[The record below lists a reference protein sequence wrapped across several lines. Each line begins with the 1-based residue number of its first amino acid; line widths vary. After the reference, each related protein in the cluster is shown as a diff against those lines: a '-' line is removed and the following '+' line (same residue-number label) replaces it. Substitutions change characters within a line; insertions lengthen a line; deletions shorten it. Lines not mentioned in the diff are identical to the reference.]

1 MMTTLTMTLEKKVS
15 IFFNLYRIHGLS
27 IIPIFF
33 RSNVCSLNVRLF
45 LCLSE
50 SKFPIKRKKGDI
62 YRLIS

>member
-1 MMTTLTMTLEKKVS
+1 MMTALTMTLEKKVS

-33 RSNVCSLNVRLF
+33 QSNVCSLNVRLF

-50 SKFPIKRKKGDI
+50 SEFPIKK
-62 YRLIS
+62 